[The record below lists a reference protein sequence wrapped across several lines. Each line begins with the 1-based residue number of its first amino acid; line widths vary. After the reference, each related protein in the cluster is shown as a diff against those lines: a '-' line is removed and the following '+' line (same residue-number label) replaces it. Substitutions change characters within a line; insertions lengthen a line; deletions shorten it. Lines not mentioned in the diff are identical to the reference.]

1 MRNSVKWNLDKKIN
15 LKEIMKRE
23 YSNCEK
29 QKYDVL
35 DRLTKINAKECIV
48 YRPYAQ
54 EPLVERIKI
63 YGITIMTK
71 SMKELKQNKDLFAF
85 IHMSKYLPI
94 GVTEEQLHDIDM
106 NRTRVMFHAANAA
119 YFIFNP
125 KDKKELYKTLMNL
138 IASHNGISDTRMA
151 LKGMYGTK
159 TSFAP
164 LYNMRETRIKLLKSL
179 KEIING
185 LK

>member
-1 MRNSVKWNLDKKIN
+1 MRRK
-15 LKEIMKRE
+15 
-23 YSNCEK
+23 YSNWEK
-29 QKYDVL
+29 QKYDIL

-48 YRPYAQ
+48 YRPYAL

-63 YGITIMTK
+63 YGMTNA
-71 SMKELKQNKDLFAF
+71 MKESKQGKNLFAF

-125 KDKKELYKTLMNL
+125 KDKKERYKTLMSL
-138 IASHNGISDTRMA
+138 ITSHNGISNTWMA
-151 LKGMYGTK
+151 LKGMYGTSS
-159 TSFAP
+159 SFTP
-164 LYNMRETRIKLLKSL
+164 LYMREKRIKLLKSL
-179 KEIING
+179 KQTVNE